1 MAMCVGMAFPLGM
14 FAQTESVSRYE
25 VTDRMQQTIDGF
37 GASDAWSMWQIGE
50 WDDSLQVKVADWLF
64 SKDKGIG
71 LSVWRFNAGAG
82 SASQGDSAQINR
94 DTRTEYF
101 EKQTGQRRFLRL
113 AKEERSAHVLGVL
126 QLASSDSHSEWPR
139 HQYRPWRHSQPS

>member
-14 FAQTESVSRYE
+14 YAQTESVARYE

-94 DTRTEYF
+94 DTRTEY
-101 EKQTGQRRFLRL
+101 
-113 AKEERSAHVLGVL
+113 
-126 QLASSDSHSEWPR
+126 
-139 HQYRPWRHSQPS
+139 

>member
-1 MAMCVGMAFPLGM
+1 MLVNHNNISLDYMKMTKMMAMCVGMAFPLGM

-25 VTDRMQQTIDGF
+25 VTDHMQQTIDGF

-71 LSVWRFNAGAG
+71 LSVWRFNAVTRAQNILR
-82 SASQGDSAQINR
+82 SRQDSAVSC
-94 DTRTEYF
+94 
-101 EKQTGQRRFLRL
+101 G
-113 AKEERSAHVLGVL
+113 
-126 QLASSDSHSEWPR
+126 WPR
-139 HQYRPWRHSQPS
+139 REECPRSWRSTTRLQ